1 MRKGS
6 FWQILANR
14 NFLKIGSVQIFSLVS
29 AYTLNF
35 ILIGRIFGVTHST
48 VAVSFFLFLY
58 YLPTMILGPFI
69 GVFIDNFN
77 KRKIFVLTNLF
88 QAVIVLAYLG
98 VGEKIWSA
106 YVIVFLYSLGDELF
120 NPAVGAALP
129 ALVKKKSWQTANT
142 FFLLTTQSSI
152 MVGSLIGGLALKFFK
167 WVDLTFLLVSLML
180 FLAVAISL
188 SLPKKP
194 LRGIKKLK
202 IDFSDLSNLGA
213 VLDLPNFWRQVKE
226 GYQFIRNEPFI
237 LFPILLLSGLQ
248 GLVAMALIIL
258 PSLAAM
264 LKINFADSSYL
275 VIIPAILGVVLAS
288 FFVNKTVQKVRKNIL
303 VLTGLY
309 LAGGSILLLS
319 LLTLFGQHPFI
330 VGLPLFL
337 ILGASAVLV
346 LIPLQTLIQ
355 EYTPFNVRGRVFSTL
370 NTMINLGTVLPL
382 LVTATLVDIFG
393 VRFILL
399 MVGLLIILLG
409 VFAQKKRAMIII
421 VDSQE
426 KK

>member
-129 ALVKKKSWQTANT
+129 ALVKKKSWQT
-142 FFLLTTQSSI
+142 
-152 MVGSLIGGLALKFFK
+152 GGRC
-167 WVDLTFLLVSLML
+167 
-180 FLAVAISL
+180 
-188 SLPKKP
+188 LP
-194 LRGIKKLK
+194 
-202 IDFSDLSNLGA
+202 
-213 VLDLPNFWRQVKE
+213 
-226 GYQFIRNEPFI
+226 
-237 LFPILLLSGLQ
+237 
-248 GLVAMALIIL
+248 
-258 PSLAAM
+258 
-264 LKINFADSSYL
+264 
-275 VIIPAILGVVLAS
+275 VIW
-288 FFVNKTVQKVRKNIL
+288 
-303 VLTGLY
+303 
-309 LAGGSILLLS
+309 
-319 LLTLFGQHPFI
+319 
-330 VGLPLFL
+330 
-337 ILGASAVLV
+337 
-346 LIPLQTLIQ
+346 
-355 EYTPFNVRGRVFSTL
+355 
-370 NTMINLGTVLPL
+370 
-382 LVTATLVDIFG
+382 
-393 VRFILL
+393 
-399 MVGLLIILLG
+399 
-409 VFAQKKRAMIII
+409 
-421 VDSQE
+421 
-426 KK
+426 